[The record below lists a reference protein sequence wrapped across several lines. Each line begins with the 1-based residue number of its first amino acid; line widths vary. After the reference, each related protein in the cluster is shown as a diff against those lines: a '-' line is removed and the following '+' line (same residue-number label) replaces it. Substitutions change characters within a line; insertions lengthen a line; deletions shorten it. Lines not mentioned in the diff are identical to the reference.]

1 MGTTGTVCMEDR
13 CLGSRRLSL
22 DSAVSLLLC
31 VNLWVQFYGE
41 SKMPFV
47 YLLNCHVLLE
57 RTEKLAL
64 EIGFGLP
71 LEI

>member
-1 MGTTGTVCMEDR
+1 MEDK

-22 DSAVSLLLC
+22 DSTVSLLLC

-41 SKMPFV
+41 SKTPFV